1 MGADLDE
8 VGVLGIAHG
17 DDGVNLLDE
26 LLLLVV
32 VELHVPLGQAR
43 LPRAVLDQD
52 EADLRPPPD
61 PKIGR
66 LGSKRGS
73 SAPCLPPDD
82 PTGGLGGVEGPPV
95 PYPIRFPSSLLT
107 DPIRKWRWAAP
118 ISPYPNMTCFWWGV
132 SPKKGEFCPPSAPH

>member
-52 EADLRPPPD
+52 EADLRPPRPQNRAFGVNKGELC
-61 PKIGR
+61 P
-66 LGSKRGS
+66 L
-73 SAPCLPPDD
+73 SAP
-82 PTGGLGGVEGPPV
+82 
-95 PYPIRFPSSLLT
+95 R
-107 DPIRKWRWAAP
+107 
-118 ISPYPNMTCFWWGV
+118 
-132 SPKKGEFCPPSAPH
+132 